1 MHPPI
6 WYADYKRTTDD
17 INFNL
22 LHFIRDY
29 IFQHRLRHII
39 YLRIAQNTK
48 NLILRK
54 VCDYKLYRMSRKY
67 GIEIKSKTKIGSGF
81 ILLHPYNITITP
93 YAKIGDNVTILK
105 GATIGLSKGKY
116 RGAPTIGNRVYI
128 GLNSTILG
136 GITIGNDVMIAPNT
150 FVNIPVPDNSIVIGN
165 PCKIISKENPTK
177 KYI

>member
-54 VCDYKLYRMSRKY
+54 ICDYKLYRMSRKY

-81 ILLHPYNITITP
+81 ILLHPYNI
-93 YAKIGDNVTILK
+93 
-105 GATIGLSKGKY
+105 LS
-116 RGAPTIGNRVYI
+116 
-128 GLNSTILG
+128 
-136 GITIGNDVMIAPNT
+136 
-150 FVNIPVPDNSIVIGN
+150 
-165 PCKIISKENPTK
+165 
-177 KYI
+177 